1 MVNGSFDPETLN
13 LLDKTD
19 EVYIETSRDADA
31 PEHRT
36 IVWVVVVGSEVFVR
50 SVRGL
55 KGRWYQRISAH
66 PEGALLAGDTRIPVH
81 AAHAADAATVDA
93 VSAAFRSKYEEA
105 WPGPTAGIVRPVT
118 LPTTL
123 KLSPA
128 GET

>member
-1 MVNGSFDPETLN
+1 LSSSFDPETLN
-13 LLDKTD
+13 LLGKTD
-19 EVYIETSRDADA
+19 EVYIETSRDVDS

-36 IVWVVVVGSEVFVR
+36 IIWAIVIGDEVFVR
-50 SVRGL
+50 SVRGR

-66 PEGALLAGDTRIPVH
+66 PEGALLMGDTRIPVR
-81 AAHAADAATVDA
+81 AAPATDEGTVDA

-128 GET
+128 